1 MYIARTRSYLEKGG
15 VMTRKD
21 SEKDADRP
29 HYYSQFWL
37 DIAAGRRIIGGAKP
51 EESGASEGEAPEAPP
66 SRKAGRG
73 NADGYREAPASTAT
87 EPGAEE
93 REFESEETVEQPDID
108 FGEEIGPEDEVI
120 EDEAIEEE
128 FAAEDALI
136 EDETIEEEFE
146 SEEEDFFEE
155 EEEEEE
161 EEEWGRHGRKKPK
174 PSRPVKPPVKKAKR
188 DPRRSF

>member
-1 MYIARTRSYLEKGG
+1 
-15 VMTRKD
+15 MTRKD

-37 DIAAGRRIIGGAKP
+37 DIAAGRRVIGGAKP
-51 EESGASEGEAPEAPP
+51 EESAAGEGEAPEAPP

-73 NADGYREAPASTAT
+73 NTDGYRAPARAAAESS
-87 EPGAEE
+87 AEE
-93 REFESEETVEQPDID
+93 EGFESEETVEQPDID

-136 EDETIEEEFE
+136 EDEAIEEEFA
-146 SEEEDFFEE
+146 SEEEDFFD
-155 EEEEEE
+155 EEEEE

-174 PSRPVKPPVKKAKR
+174 PVRPVKQPVKKVRR

>member
-1 MYIARTRSYLEKGG
+1 MPSYLKKGG

-37 DIAAGRRIIGGAKP
+37 DIAAGRRVIGGSKP
-51 EESGASEGEAPEAPP
+51 EESGASDGETPEATPN
-66 SRKAGRG
+66 RKAGR
-73 NADGYREAPASTAT
+73 ADGYRETPASAVA
-87 EPGAEE
+87 EPGGEE
-93 REFESEETVEQPDID
+93 DEFEPEETVEQPDID
-108 FGEEIGPEDEVI
+108 FGEEIESEDEVI

-128 FAAEDALI
+128 FEPEDALI

-146 SEEEDFFEE
+146 AEEEDFFEE

-174 PSRPVKPPVKKAKR
+174 PGRVVKQPVKKPRR